1 MGNTCVRHEYYSLN
15 NVIANGPLPLFV
27 FRALFQYIKGIIDV
41 NVCKLKRK
49 KQAFEI
55 AKINSCC
62 FHTFP
67 VAILEPFGRTPSW
80 RVACGNAKLFNFERY
95 ILLNNWSTG
104 YHTGLRLSGFDYL
117 LLLYNISISWLNLF
131 NDWWFYFLT
140 CVTGTWLKP
149 RIEFK
154 ALKESWH
161 PNTMYH
167 LAVWGLSC

>member
-80 RVACGNAKLFNFERY
+80 CVACGNTKLFNFERY
-95 ILLNNWSTG
+95 IL
-104 YHTGLRLSGFDYL
+104 
-117 LLLYNISISWLNLF
+117 
-131 NDWWFYFLT
+131 
-140 CVTGTWLKP
+140 LKP

-154 ALKESWH
+154 ALKES
-161 PNTMYH
+161 
-167 LAVWGLSC
+167 

>member
-1 MGNTCVRHEYYSLN
+1 M
-15 NVIANGPLPLFV
+15 
-27 FRALFQYIKGIIDV
+27 

-62 FHTFP
+62 FRTFP

-80 RVACGNAKLFNFERY
+80 RVACSNAKLFNFERY

-117 LLLYNISISWLNLF
+117 LLLYNISISWYLCKRDLQIRPITPFGGRVFVVKCDESQYNHKSKVIRQQNVIFVF
-131 NDWWFYFLT
+131 NCTRLSWKVCKNF
-140 CVTGTWLKP
+140 CQ
-149 RIEFK
+149 IH
-154 ALKESWH
+154 KESVICWETWH
-161 PNTMYH
+161 EKCMRYF
-167 LAVWGLSC
+167 